1 MAYND
6 YKEDNIWFNRDWT
19 SYVGAILGGAIS
31 GAGLGIANVLGVGA
45 GSALIY
51 GYGLVVVHSSVTIS
65 SALVYAVGVAAITS
79 AVGYTTRVTI
89 DSKENFNVYNLIYES
104 FIGAFSGE
112 MSFFTGALTSYFGLG
127 YTSDF
132 IMKNRFDAIIYKSLN
147 YLKGFSLK
155 KIIEFPF
162 KLINY
167 FLRRLQN
174 D

>member
-1 MAYND
+1 M
-6 YKEDNIWFNRDWT
+6 NIDPGWNIVI
-19 SYVGAILGGAIS
+19 SISSLIIGAIVGAVIDA
-31 GAGLGIANVLGVGA
+31 GVGF
-45 GSALIY
+45 ALIY

-79 AVGYTTRVTI
+79 AIGYTTRVII

-104 FIGAFSGE
+104 FIGASSGG
-112 MSFFTGALTSYFGLG
+112 MSFFTGALKSYFGLRF
-127 YTSDF
+127 TSVF

-155 KIIEFPF
+155 KFIEFPF